1 MACLSNVA
9 ISQVESNSFL
19 LFGLGFLVFA
29 GRNGLVLLLDI
40 VVVTVVAD
48 LREDAKFIG
57 FRSPAANLLADG
69 GTLK

>member
-9 ISQVESNSFL
+9 VSQVESNSFL

-48 LREDAKFIG
+48 LGEDAEFIG
-57 FRSPAANLLADG
+57 FRSPVAKLLANG